1 MEGSMRS
8 LTKFTTAM
16 LTAIVVSGAAWA
28 ADVTMFAAA
37 SLSTALPEVAAAYQK
52 KTGKTVT
59 FSFAASSVLARQIEA
74 SPGADVFMSADA
86 DWMDYLDKKALVQPG
101 SRKTLLSTKLVLIAP
116 AAAPVT
122 LKIAPNFDLAGAL
135 KGGRLA
141 IADPA
146 SVPAG
151 KYAKAS
157 LTALGVWDRVENKL
171 ASAENVRVA
180 LAYVARGETPLGIVY
195 KTDALAEPNVKI
207 VDTFSDKTHP
217 PIVYPVAL
225 TKDARPEAK
234 AFLTFLEGREARAI
248 FVKYGFE
255 VAK

>member
-1 MEGSMRS
+1 MRS
-8 LTKFTTAM
+8 LAKFMTVT
-16 LTAIVVSGAAWA
+16 LTAVIMSGAAWA
-28 ADVTMFAAA
+28 ANVTMFAAA
-37 SLSTALPEVAAAYQK
+37 SLSSALPEIAAAYQK

-86 DWMDYLDKKALVQPG
+86 DWMDYLERKNLIQPS
-101 SRKTLLSTKLVLIAP
+101 SRKTLLSSRLVLIAP
-116 AAAPVT
+116 AAAPVS
-122 LKIAPNFDLAGAL
+122 LKIAPQFDLAGAL

-141 IADPA
+141 VADPA

-157 LTALGVWDRVENKL
+157 LTALGVWPGVESKL
-171 ASAENVRVA
+171 AAAENVRVA

-195 KTDALAEPNVKI
+195 RTDALAEPKVKI
-207 VDTFSDKTHP
+207 VDTFPDKTHP
-217 PIVYPVAL
+217 PIVYPVAMI
-225 TKDARPEAK
+225 KDARPDAK
-234 AFLTFLEGREARAI
+234 AFLTFLEGREAAAI

-255 VAK
+255 VAGK

>member
-1 MEGSMRS
+1 MRTLVRYLS
-8 LTKFTTAM
+8 VTLAVM
-16 LTAIVVSGAAWA
+16 VVSGAAWA

-37 SLSTALPEVAAAYQK
+37 SLSTALPEIAAAYQK
-52 KTGKTVT
+52 QTGKTVT
-59 FSFAASSVLARQIEA
+59 FSFAASSVLAHQIEA

-86 DWMDYLDKKALVQPG
+86 DWMDYLDQKSLIQRA
-101 SRKTLLSTKLVLIAP
+101 SRKTLLATQLVLIAP
-116 AAAPVT
+116 AATPVT
-122 LKIAPNFDLAGAL
+122 LKIAPKFDLAGAL

-141 IADPA
+141 VADPA

-157 LTALGVWDRVENKL
+157 LIALGVWNSIESKL

-195 KTDALAEPNVKI
+195 KTDALAEPKVKI
-207 VDTFSDKTHP
+207 VDTFPDKTHP

-255 VAK
+255 VASK

>member
-1 MEGSMRS
+1 MRRLAKYLS
-8 LTKFTTAM
+8 VIITAM
-16 LTAIVVSGAAWA
+16 AVSGTAWA

-37 SLSTALPEVAAAYQK
+37 SLSTALPEIAAAYQK
-52 KTGKTVT
+52 QTGKTVT

-86 DWMDYLDKKALVQPG
+86 DWMDYLDKKGLIQSAN
-101 SRKTLLSTKLVLIAP
+101 RKTLLSSQLVLIAP

-122 LKIAPNFDLAGAL
+122 LKITPKFDLVGAL
-135 KGGRLA
+135 KSGRLA
-141 IADPA
+141 VADPT

-157 LTALGVWDRVENKL
+157 LTALGVWPAVESKL

-195 KTDALAEPNVKI
+195 KTDALAEPKVKI
-207 VDTFSDKTHP
+207 VDTFPAKTHP

-234 AFLTFLEGREARAI
+234 AFLAFLEGREARAI

-255 VAK
+255 AEK

>member
-1 MEGSMRS
+1 MRR
-8 LTKFTTAM
+8 LARYAAVM
-16 LTAIVVSGAAWA
+16 LTAIAVSGAAFA
-28 ADVTMFAAA
+28 ADITMFAAA
-37 SLSTALPEVAAAYQK
+37 SLSTALPEIAAVYQK
-52 KTGKTVT
+52 QSGKTVT
-59 FSFAASSVLARQIEA
+59 FSFAASSVLAHQIEA

-86 DWMDYLDKKALVQPG
+86 DWMDYLDKKGLIQPA
-101 SRKTLLSTKLVLIAP
+101 SPKTLLATKLVLIAP
-116 AAAPVT
+116 SAAPVT
-122 LKIAPNFDLAGAL
+122 LKIAPNFDLAGVL

-141 IADPA
+141 VADPA

-157 LTALGVWDRVENKL
+157 LTALGVWPAVESKL

-195 KTDALAEPNVKI
+195 KTDALAEPKVKI
-207 VDTFSDKTHP
+207 VDTFPGKSHP

-255 VAK
+255 VEK